1 MICPFLQMRS
11 FLQCVLVQ
19 TLGMQSLGACAI
31 AASLWCS
38 PAVAQ
43 SALTS
48 AEVSRV
54 SNQVEIDRQDRGA
67 WLPASVGQTLVPRD
81 AVRTAAQSRAE
92 LLFNEGTLVRT
103 GETTIF
109 RFPPG
114 RRSFELVD
122 GSALVMIR
130 PGQGSS
136 TITTPQAII
145 TTHGTALFIQHN
157 PAQNASIVGVLTDSP
172 AGPVTVADATG
183 KTVVQLSAGQFVSVI
198 NGVVGLAETFIL
210 PMFYQS
216 VDLAAG
222 LGAGQEGAIAQ
233 ESPEA
238 QKTLNAVR
246 AEALEPLKNQTVW
259 LQGFCRENAGNLRNL
274 LENSP
279 LLQLVLPSSIPP
291 PQITL
296 QVPQSDLVVAPVRSL
311 AGLLW
316 LGTYCENQR

>member
-1 MICPFLQMRS
+1 MRIFLQN
-11 FLQCVLVQ
+11 LIL
-19 TLGMQSLGACAI
+19 QSLGASAI
-31 AASLWCS
+31 AVVCCS
-38 PAVAQ
+38 SAVAQ

-48 AEVSRV
+48 AEVSRI
-54 SNQVEIDRQDRGA
+54 SNQVAIDRQAQGT
-67 WLPASVGQTLVPRD
+67 WTPAAVGQTLVPRD
-81 AVRTAAQSRAE
+81 AIRTAAQSRAE

-145 TTHGTALFIQHN
+145 TTHGTGLFVQHS

-172 AGPVTVADATG
+172 AGPVTVSDMTG
-183 KTVVQLSAGQFVSVI
+183 KTVVQLSAGQFVSVV
-198 NGVVGLAETFIL
+198 NGVVGLAENFIL

-222 LGAGQEGAIAQ
+222 LTAGQENLIAD

-238 QKTLNAVR
+238 QKTLSAVR
-246 AEALEPLKNQTVW
+246 AEALEPLKNQTIW
-259 LQGFCRENAGNLRNL
+259 LQGFCQENSGMLQNMLQ
-274 LENSP
+274 NSP
-279 LLQLVLPSSIPP
+279 LLQLVLPGSIPS

-296 QVPQSDLVVAPVRSL
+296 QMPQSDLVVAPVRSL

-316 LGTYCENQR
+316 LGTYCGNQR

>member
-1 MICPFLQMRS
+1 MICSSSQMR
-11 FLQCVLVQ
+11 LCLH
-19 TLGMQSLGACAI
+19 LGASAI
-31 AASLWCS
+31 AASLWCN
-38 PAVAQ
+38 PAFAQ
-43 SALTS
+43 AALTS
-48 AEVSRV
+48 AEVSRI
-54 SNQVEIDRQDRGA
+54 SNHVEIDRQAQGA
-67 WLPASVGQTLVPRD
+67 WTPASVGQTLVPRD
-81 AVRTAAQSRAE
+81 AIRTVAQSRAE

-109 RFPPG
+109 RFLPG

-130 PGQGSS
+130 PGQGAS

-157 PAQNASIVGVLTDSP
+157 PAQNASIVGVSTDSP
-172 AGPVTVADATG
+172 ADPVTVSDATG

-198 NGVVGLAETFIL
+198 NGVVGLVENFIL

-222 LGAGQEGAIAQ
+222 LATGQEGSIAP

-259 LQGFCRENAGNLRNL
+259 LQGFCRENAGNLQNL

-279 LLQLVLPSSIPP
+279 LLRLVLPSSIPP
-291 PQITL
+291 PQIRL
-296 QVPQSDLVVAPVRSL
+296 EVPQSDLVVAPVRSI
-311 AGLLW
+311 AGLIW

>member
-1 MICPFLQMRS
+1 MRLCLQSM
-11 FLQCVLVQ
+11 
-19 TLGMQSLGACAI
+19 GASAI
-31 AASLWCS
+31 AVSLWCS
-38 PAVAQ
+38 PAFAQ
-43 SALTS
+43 AALTS
-48 AEVSRV
+48 AEVSRI
-54 SNQVEIDRQDRGA
+54 SNQVEIDRQARGA
-67 WLPASVGQTLVPRD
+67 WTPASVGQTLVPRD
-81 AVRTAAQSRAE
+81 AIRTAAQSRAE

-130 PGQGSS
+130 PGQGAS

-145 TTHGTALFIQHN
+145 TTHGTALFVQHN
-157 PAQNASIVGVLTDSP
+157 PSQNASIVGVLTDSP
-172 AGPVTVADATG
+172 AGPVTVSDAAG

-198 NGVVGLAETFIL
+198 NGVVGLVENFIL

-222 LGAGQEGAIAQ
+222 LATGQEGSIAS

-259 LQGFCRENAGNLRNL
+259 LQGFCRENAGNLQNL

-279 LLQLVLPSSIPP
+279 LIQLILPSSIPP
-291 PQITL
+291 PQIML
-296 QVPQSDLVVAPVRSL
+296 QVPQSDLVVAPVRSI

-316 LGTYCENQR
+316 LGTYCENHR

>member
-1 MICPFLQMRS
+1 MICPSLQMRF
-11 FLQCVLVQ
+11 FLQR
-19 TLGMQSLGACAI
+19 SFKRLGASAI

-54 SNQVEIDRQDRGA
+54 SNQVEIDRQARGA
-67 WLPASVGQTLVPRD
+67 WMPASVGQTLVPRD
-81 AVRTAAQSRAE
+81 AIRTAAQSRAE

-136 TITTPQAII
+136 TLTTPQAII

-157 PAQNASIVGVLTDSP
+157 PSQNASIVGVLTNSP
-172 AGPVTVADATG
+172 AGPVTVSDATG

-198 NGVVGLAETFIL
+198 NGVVGLVDNFIL

-222 LGAGQEGAIAQ
+222 LATGQESSIAQ
-233 ESPEA
+233 EPPEA

-246 AEALEPLKNQTVW
+246 AEALEPLQNQTVW
-259 LQGFCRENAGNLRNL
+259 LQGFCRENAGTLQNL

-279 LLQLVLPSSIPP
+279 LLNLVLPSSIPP

-296 QVPQSDLVVAPVRSL
+296 QMPQSDLVVAPVRSL

-316 LGTYCENQR
+316 LGTYCENPR